1 MPGACRAR
9 IFVCIEVEMSDA
21 NVVCANVYIRIRTTR
36 RRRRVNPGHAPMK
49 GAIMHFSLGDDRGR
63 ARLKGPLTRA
73 ASRLLP
79 GRQSPPGH
87 YRTHLAICRCE
98 ARQVR
103 APPPSPPRLPAPN
116 RVLRPGNS
124 FGDRA
129 VVVALMSAS
138 VCRVG
143 RRFNFYRTPLS
154 DQRQAGTGTGWWRL
168 DGNVTD
174 RQTDGRTDG
183 NMTRT
188 QYQSTRHVPS
198 ERTSFITRSSTS
210 V

>member
-49 GAIMHFSLGDDRGR
+49 GAIMHFSPGDDRGR
-63 ARLKGPLTRA
+63 ARLKGPLTRAA

-87 YRTHLAICRCE
+87 YRTHLAIYRCE

-103 APPPSPPRLPAPN
+103 APPSPPRLPAPRSPRLTAFYG
-116 RVLRPGNS
+116 RVIRSVTECRGRGTLR
-124 FGDRA
+124 GDEIRA
-129 VVVALMSAS
+129 W
-138 VCRVG
+138 
-143 RRFNFYRTPLS
+143 T
-154 DQRQAGTGTGWWRL
+154 WRK
-168 DGNVTD
+168 
-174 RQTDGRTDG
+174 
-183 NMTRT
+183 
-188 QYQSTRHVPS
+188 VPS
-198 ERTSFITRSSTS
+198 KELQRGPGEKRPAEDR
-210 V
+210 